1 MDATLGE
8 WLNLVIR
15 WIHVITGIAW
25 IGASFY
31 FNWLLNRLVA
41 PRADDERVLG
51 NLWAIHAGGFFR
63 VQKRRIP
70 AGELP
75 EPLHWFKWEAY
86 WTWISGFALLVL
98 VYYVGARVYLVDPVV
113 ADMSPAAA
121 VAVGLVSLVGSWFV
135 YDLLWR
141 SPLGHRRI
149 LATAIS
155 CLLLALLTYALC
167 RVFSGRGAYIH
178 VGAVLGTLMVGNVF
192 RVIMPAQRE
201 LVAATRAGRE
211 QNEALSAASEQRSLH
226 NNYLTLP
233 VLFVMVSNHYPATFG
248 HPLNWLVLLVLFA
261 AGGLVR
267 HYFNVRHRSGN
278 WASSWLLALAAVA
291 VAGVAYLTA
300 AGGART
306 TSAAGPPVRFAEVR
320 AIVDRHCLSCHSATP
335 THELFTTAPK
345 NVVFDTPEQIRNQA
359 PQIRAQTVT
368 SRAMPLGNLSAMS
381 LEEREALARW
391 IAQGAELD

>member
-41 PRADDERVLG
+41 PPPGDTRVLG
-51 NLWAIHAGGFFR
+51 ALWAIHAGGFFR

-98 VYYVGARVYLVDPVV
+98 VYYVGARLYLIDPAV
-113 ADMSPAAA
+113 ADLSAPAA
-121 VAVGLVSLVGSWFV
+121 VAVGLVSLVVSWFV

-141 SPLGHRRI
+141 SPLGQRRI

-155 CLLLALLTYALC
+155 CLLLVLLTYALC

-211 QNEALSAASEQRSLH
+211 QDEALSAASEQRSLH

-233 VLFVMVSNHYPATFG
+233 VLFVMVSNHYPTTFA
-248 HPLNWLVLLVLFA
+248 HPLNWLILLVLFA

-267 HYFNVRHRSGN
+267 HYFNVRHRRGN

-300 AGGART
+300 ADGART
-306 TSAAGPPVRFAEVR
+306 TAAGPPVRFAEVR

-335 THELFTTAPK
+335 TSELFVTAPK
-345 NVVFDTPEQIRNQA
+345 NVVFDTAEQIRRQA

-368 SRAMPLGNLSAMS
+368 THAMPLGNLTAMT
-381 LEEREALARW
+381 LEERGVLARW
-391 IAQGAELD
+391 IAQGAALE